1 MDSEQARPDGAE
13 SREKRVFE
21 HPLSERIRTFLRL
34 ELLLEQIAYH
44 MRDPSALGSR
54 AAMTAI
60 QETSALLARGDVR
73 SEVLKELERLALS
86 LGRLKDNPDVNS
98 QRLDRILLQL
108 DDLRAGLGK
117 DSKALGQGWKEIEFL
132 TAIRNRISMP
142 GGTCQFDLPGYHFWL
157 GHAHARRLRDMET
170 WMQEV
175 EPLRASLAMLLTM
188 IRGSATPARQSAE
201 HGMYQETLEG
211 GGAGQLIRII
221 VPADADVFPEVSGSR
236 HRITIRFMEWP
247 DPATRPQQTER
258 DIVFGLT
265 YCQL

>member
-1 MDSEQARPDGAE
+1 MDVENEQPG
-13 SREKRVFE
+13 REQLHDKRVFE

-54 AAMTAI
+54 AAMAAI

-73 SEVLKELERLALS
+73 SEVLKELERLAVS
-86 LGRLKDNPDVNS
+86 LGRLRDNPDVNGE
-98 QRLDRILLQL
+98 RLDRILLQL
-108 DDLRAGLGK
+108 DDLRAGLGNE
-117 DSKALGQGWKEIEFL
+117 SKALGQGWKEIEFL
-132 TAIRNRISMP
+132 NAIRNRIAMP
-142 GGTCQFDLPGYHFWL
+142 GGTCQFDIPGYHFWL
-157 GHAHARRLRDMET
+157 GHPHAQRLRDMDT

-175 EPLRASLAMLLTM
+175 EVLRASLAMLLTM
-188 IRGSATPARQSAE
+188 IRGSATPARQTAE

-221 VPADADVFPEVSGSR
+221 VPADAGVFPEVSGSR

-247 DPATRPQQTER
+247 DPAARPQQTAG
-258 DIVFGLT
+258 DVVFGLT